1 MRSDESSTRSSSLP
15 SSTRS
20 TRCTRTRRS
29 WSTPSRSSVPRARL
43 TRSAWTTSG
52 RTCSTAPVLARR
64 STSSWP
70 RKRSPTFA
78 GAPTCCRES
87 CAISRSTSCATGS
100 CSRTKHSRTAS
111 RPTRCCVRS
120 SPSSPFPKSRCTN
133 GFGLAMPP
141 APVTPEQV
149 LQRLD
154 WRVIRPL
161 DGLLQGGYPT
171 LFYGPGVDFADLRE
185 YQPGDDV
192 RHIDWNV
199 TARTTTPF
207 VRQYLAD
214 RELTA
219 WLLLDRSPSMA
230 FGAADRTKQHVLTEL
245 VATLARLLTRGGNRV
260 GAILY
265 ENTVEQIIEP
275 RSGRNQVLR
284 IARELLRPSSASGA
298 ETDLAGL
305 VRTAASVIRRRS
317 LVFVISDFIS
327 GPGWERGL
335 ALLAQRHEVVA
346 IRVWDPREVD
356 LPDVGVVV
364 MEDSETGA
372 QLFVDTSDPRFRRR
386 FRAAADAREE
396 RLQAGLQHSGLD
408 LFAVSTDEDLVR
420 ALMRLLLVRKQ
431 RRAVHR

>member
-1 MRSDESSTRSSSLP
+1 MP
-15 SSTRS
+15 S
-20 TRCTRTRRS
+20 
-29 WSTPSRSSVPRARL
+29 
-43 TRSAWTTSG
+43 
-52 RTCSTAPVLARR
+52 
-64 STSSWP
+64 
-70 RKRSPTFA
+70 
-78 GAPTCCRES
+78 
-87 CAISRSTSCATGS
+87 
-100 CSRTKHSRTAS
+100 
-111 RPTRCCVRS
+111 
-120 SPSSPFPKSRCTN
+120 
-133 GFGLAMPP
+133 
-141 APVTPEQV
+141 APVTPERI

-154 WRVIRPL
+154 WRVIRRL
-161 DGLLQGGYPT
+161 DGLLQGDYRT

-219 WLLLDRSPSMA
+219 WLLLDRSPSMT
-230 FGAADRTKQHVLTEL
+230 FGAADRTKQHVLTDL

-275 RSGRNQVLR
+275 SSGRNQVLR
-284 IARELLRPSSASGA
+284 IARELLRPPAASGA

-327 GPGWERGL
+327 SPGWERGL

-346 IRVWDPREVD
+346 IRVWDPREVE

-396 RLQAGLQHSGLD
+396 RLQAGLQHAGLD

-420 ALMRLLLVRKQ
+420 ALMRLLLLRKR

>member
-1 MRSDESSTRSSSLP
+1 
-15 SSTRS
+15 
-20 TRCTRTRRS
+20 
-29 WSTPSRSSVPRARL
+29 
-43 TRSAWTTSG
+43 
-52 RTCSTAPVLARR
+52 
-64 STSSWP
+64 
-70 RKRSPTFA
+70 
-78 GAPTCCRES
+78 
-87 CAISRSTSCATGS
+87 
-100 CSRTKHSRTAS
+100 
-111 RPTRCCVRS
+111 
-120 SPSSPFPKSRCTN
+120 
-133 GFGLAMPP
+133 MPP

-154 WRVIRPL
+154 WRVIRRL
-161 DGLLQGGYPT
+161 DGLLQGDYRT

-207 VRQYLAD
+207 IRQYLAD

-219 WLLLDRSPSMA
+219 WLLLDRSPSMM
-230 FGAADRTKQHVLTEL
+230 FGAADRTKQQVLVDL

-265 ENTVEQIIEP
+265 ENAVEQIIEP

-284 IARELLRPSSASGA
+284 IARELLRPPAASGA

-317 LVFVISDFIS
+317 LVFVISDFIT

-346 IRVWDPREVD
+346 IRVWDPREVE
-356 LPDVGVVV
+356 LPDLGVVV

-386 FRAAADAREE
+386 FRAAADARED
-396 RLQAGLQHSGLD
+396 RLQAGLQHAGLD

>member
-1 MRSDESSTRSSSLP
+1 
-15 SSTRS
+15 
-20 TRCTRTRRS
+20 
-29 WSTPSRSSVPRARL
+29 
-43 TRSAWTTSG
+43 
-52 RTCSTAPVLARR
+52 
-64 STSSWP
+64 
-70 RKRSPTFA
+70 
-78 GAPTCCRES
+78 
-87 CAISRSTSCATGS
+87 
-100 CSRTKHSRTAS
+100 
-111 RPTRCCVRS
+111 
-120 SPSSPFPKSRCTN
+120 
-133 GFGLAMPP
+133 MPP
-141 APVTPEQV
+141 APATPERV

-154 WRVIRPL
+154 WRVIRRL
-161 DGLLQGGYPT
+161 DGMLQGDYRT
-171 LFYGPGVDFADLRE
+171 LFYGEGIDFADLRE

-199 TARTTTPF
+199 TARTTTPY

-219 WLLLDRSPSMA
+219 WLLLDRSPSMM
-230 FGAADRTKQHVLTEL
+230 FGGTERTKQHVLTDL

-284 IARELLRPSSASGA
+284 IARELLQPPAASGS

-305 VRTAASVIRRRS
+305 VRTAAGVIRRRS

-335 ALLAQRHEVVA
+335 ALLSQRHEVVA
-346 IRVWDPREVD
+346 IRVWDPREVE
-356 LPDVGVVV
+356 LPDLGVIV

-386 FRAAADAREE
+386 FRDAADAREA
-396 RLQAGLQHSGLD
+396 RLQEGLQVAGLD
-408 LFAVSTDEDLVR
+408 LFGVSTDEDLVR

-431 RRAVHR
+431 

>member
-1 MRSDESSTRSSSLP
+1 
-15 SSTRS
+15 
-20 TRCTRTRRS
+20 
-29 WSTPSRSSVPRARL
+29 
-43 TRSAWTTSG
+43 
-52 RTCSTAPVLARR
+52 
-64 STSSWP
+64 
-70 RKRSPTFA
+70 
-78 GAPTCCRES
+78 
-87 CAISRSTSCATGS
+87 
-100 CSRTKHSRTAS
+100 
-111 RPTRCCVRS
+111 
-120 SPSSPFPKSRCTN
+120 
-133 GFGLAMPP
+133 MPP
-141 APVTPEQV
+141 APVTPERV

-154 WRVIRPL
+154 WRVIRRL
-161 DGLLQGGYPT
+161 DGLLQGDYRT

-207 VRQYLAD
+207 IRQYLAD

-219 WLLLDRSPSMA
+219 WLLLDRSPSMT
-230 FGAADRTKQHVLTEL
+230 FGASDRTKQHVVTDL

-265 ENTVEQIIEP
+265 ENAIEQIIEP

-284 IARELLRPSSASGA
+284 IARELLRPPAASGA
-298 ETDLAGL
+298 ETDLTGL
-305 VRTAASVIRRRS
+305 VRTANTVIRRRS

-335 ALLAQRHEVVA
+335 ALLAQRHEVVP
-346 IRVWDPREVD
+346 IRVWDPREVE
-356 LPDVGVVV
+356 LPDLGVVV

-386 FRAAADAREE
+386 FRVAADAREE
-396 RLQAGLQHSGLD
+396 RLQAGLEHAGLD